1 VKVGNNKRVEL
12 DGYDTREIAR
22 ALAAYPTPLLANS
35 ELQDRWHCSRS
46 TVDRIR
52 KAHDLR
58 SDGPSDS
65 HPVFDLLIIL
75 EFEGMLSP
83 LVAWTMGTNEDRKV
97 LTAPLLSIDDLKLL
111 DRTTGGHH
119 PETFRRRAR
128 TGITPGLRIGRRWLF
143 RPSIQDLARLRALR
157 EAQ

>member
-1 VKVGNNKRVEL
+1 MNDRSQLK
-12 DGYDTREIAR
+12 DCDTREIAR
-22 ALAAYPTPLLANS
+22 ALYAYPTPQLANTN
-35 ELQDRWHCSRS
+35 LQDRWHCSRS

-52 KAHDLR
+52 KAHELR

-75 EFEGMLSP
+75 KVEGMLSP
-83 LVAWTMGTNEDRKV
+83 LVAWTMGTDEDRKI

-111 DRTTGGHH
+111 DRTADGHH
-119 PETFRRRAR
+119 LETFRRRAR
-128 TGITPGLRIGRRWLF
+128 TGKRPGFRIGRRWLF
-143 RPSIQDLARLRALR
+143 RPSIQDLARLRVLR